1 MPHRTVQP
9 EAAIRRRHNAHITT
23 TVQLG
28 HKLSAVRARHNY
40 SVELRAISKLDH
52 RFDDSLACG
61 VKRDWSMMHLSFS
74 AAHFLLT
81 GESSSAVLA
90 DPE

>member
-1 MPHRTVQP
+1 M
-9 EAAIRRRHNAHITT
+9 IR
-23 TVQLG
+23 
-28 HKLSAVRARHNY
+28 
-40 SVELRAISKLDH
+40 
-52 RFDDSLACG
+52 SLAG

-81 GESSSAVLA
+81 GESTSAVLA